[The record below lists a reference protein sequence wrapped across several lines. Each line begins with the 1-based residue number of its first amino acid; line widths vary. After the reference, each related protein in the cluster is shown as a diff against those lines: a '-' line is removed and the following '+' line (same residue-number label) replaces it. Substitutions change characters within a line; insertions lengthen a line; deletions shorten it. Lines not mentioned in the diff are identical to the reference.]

1 MLYKYC
7 FLFLLG
13 RLKYPGETGNKGYA
27 KVYYGR
33 CANGECI
40 DNHELKTLWTKCSRE
55 KGAAPGQSVTSKQ
68 PFSISKHKAFYSGG
82 RRYGEFEK
90 INGLVEFHK
99 RFLVGNVGIAPIPCR
114 LTC

>member
-1 MLYKYC
+1 MWYKYC

-13 RLKYPGETGNKGYA
+13 RLKYPGETENKGYA

-40 DNHELKTLWTKCSRE
+40 DNHEKKKTLWIKCSRK

-68 PFSISKHKAFYSGG
+68 TFSISKHKAFYNGG
-82 RRYGEFEK
+82 RRY
-90 INGLVEFHK
+90 
-99 RFLVGNVGIAPIPCR
+99 
-114 LTC
+114 